1 MTRGEGDRVYD
12 YIVVGAG
19 TAGCVVAARLSED
32 PSRSVLLIE
41 AGRAETSDRITTPH
55 AWPALYKTDLD
66 WAYQTVPQPK
76 TGRVHDIPRGRT
88 VGGSGSTN
96 AMAFLRGDR
105 LDFDTWAYA
114 GCTGWDYA
122 SVLPYFRRAESV
134 PNGDQRYRGR
144 TGPLRPAP
152 AGRLHPLSQAYL
164 AAAQQAGHPLTADLN
179 GARLR
184 GVSSHDLL
192 IVDGRRQ
199 STATAY
205 LEPALSRANLELLPG
220 AFVDRLTL
228 DGDRCTGVDVVVDGE
243 LIHCTA
249 SAEVVL
255 CAGAIGTPHILLC
268 SGIGPADEL
277 ERVGVKVL
285 HDLPGVGRNLQDHII
300 LAGLTV
306 PARGALPPPS
316 GNLGE
321 VTLLLDSEPG
331 RASIDLQIVFIH
343 VPFTNPWQAAP
354 EHGYTFG
361 VGHMRPASR
370 GSLTLASPDPKVSP
384 LIDFRYLDEIHDLR
398 ALVSGVRHALEI
410 SDMAA
415 FDEWRGGG
423 HPLVGA
429 DDETI
434 AAFVRTAV
442 QSYGHAAGSCRMGV
456 DALSVVDPRLRVQG
470 LAGLRVADASVM
482 PEIVS
487 TNTNAATVMIA
498 EKAADLLRG
507 LTGAE

>member
-1 MTRGEGDRVYD
+1 MTRSRVYD
-12 YIVVGAG
+12 YIVIGAG

-41 AGRAETSDRITTPH
+41 AGHADTSNRITTPR
-55 AWPALYKTDLD
+55 AWPDLYKTDVD
-66 WAYQTVPQPK
+66 WAYQTVRQAR
-76 TGRVHDIPRGRT
+76 TGQVHDIPRGRM
-88 VGGSGSTN
+88 VGGTGSTN

-105 LDFDTWAYA
+105 CDFDTWAYE
-114 GCTGWDYA
+114 GCAGWDYE
-122 SVLPYFRRAESV
+122 SVLPYFKRSESV
-134 PNGDQRYRGR
+134 PHGDQRYRGR

-152 AGRLHPLSQAYL
+152 VAQLHPLSQTYL
-164 AAAQQAGHPLTADLN
+164 AAAQQAGHPLTTDLN
-179 GARLR
+179 SARLR

-192 IVDGRRQ
+192 IVEGRRQ

-205 LEPALSRANLELLPG
+205 LEPALGHANLELLPG
-220 AFVDRLTL
+220 AFVDRLSL
-228 DGDRCTGVDVVVDGE
+228 NGDRCTGVDVIVDGE
-243 LIHCTA
+243 LIHYTA
-249 SAEVVL
+249 GAEVVL

-268 SGIGPADEL
+268 SGIGPAVEL
-277 ERVGVKVL
+277 EQVGVKVL
-285 HDLPGVGRNLQDHII
+285 HELPGVGRNLQDHII

-306 PARGALPPPS
+306 ASRGPLPAPS

-321 VTLLLDSEPG
+321 VTLLLDSAPG
-331 RASIDLQIVFIH
+331 RASVDLQIVFIH

-361 VGHMRPASR
+361 IGHMRPASR
-370 GSLTLASPDPKVSP
+370 GSLTLASSDPKVSP
-384 LIDFRYLDEIHDLR
+384 LIDFRYLHEIYDLH

-410 SDMAA
+410 SETAP
-415 FDEWRGGG
+415 FDEWRGGT

-434 AAFVRTAV
+434 SAFVREAV

-456 DALSVVDPRLRVQG
+456 DSLSVVDPQLRVHG

-498 EKAADLLRG
+498 EKASDLLRE
-507 LTGAE
+507 LSSAGA

>member
-1 MTRGEGDRVYD
+1 MTRGRVYD
-12 YIVVGAG
+12 YVVIGAG

-32 PSRSVLLIE
+32 PSCRVLLIE
-41 AGRAETSDRITTPH
+41 AGHADTSSRITTPH
-55 AWPALYKTDLD
+55 AWPALYRTDVD
-66 WAYQTVPQPK
+66 WAFQTVPQTR

-88 VGGSGSTN
+88 VGGTGSTN

-105 LDFDTWAYA
+105 RDFDTWAYE
-114 GCTGWDYA
+114 GCTGWDYE
-122 SVLPYFRRAESV
+122 SVLPYFKRSESV
-134 PNGDQRYRGR
+134 PHGDPRYRG
-144 TGPLRPAP
+144 TDGPLRPAP
-152 AGRLHPLSQAYL
+152 TARLHPLSKAYL

-205 LEPALSRANLELLPG
+205 LEPALGRANLDLLPG
-220 AFVDRLTL
+220 ALVDRLSV
-228 DGDRCTGVDVVVDGE
+228 DADRCAGVDVVVDGE
-243 LIHCTA
+243 LIRCTA
-249 SAEVVL
+249 DTEVVL
-255 CAGAIGTPHILLC
+255 CAGAIGTPHLLLR
-268 SGIGPADEL
+268 SGIGPAAEL

-306 PARGALPPPS
+306 PSRGPLPAPS

-331 RASIDLQIVFIH
+331 RASADLQIVFIH
-343 VPFTNPWQAAP
+343 VPFANPWQRSP

-361 VGHMRPASR
+361 VGHMRPAGR
-370 GSLTLASPDPKVSP
+370 GSITLSSSDPAASP
-384 LIDFRYLDEIHDLR
+384 LIDFRYLGESHDLR

-410 SDMAA
+410 SETAA
-415 FDEWRGGG
+415 FDEWRSGS
-423 HPLVGA
+423 HPLAGA

-434 AAFVRTAV
+434 AAFVREAV

-456 DALSVVDPRLRVQG
+456 DASSVVDPRLRVHG
-470 LAGLRVADASVM
+470 LAGLRVADASIM

-507 LTGAE
+507 LTSADSGL